1 MPSHRYTIGQ
11 CKCGADLCCQ
21 TNGGDYEGPAYWEG
35 GELGCL
41 HVIPGCEFDSDIR
54 YPEEVKMDHVN
65 RQTYHKFPELRP
77 DRINLDAVAHAAGFR
92 KGLI

>member
-35 GELGCL
+35 GEQGCL

-65 RQTYHKFPELRP
+65 RQAYHKFPELRP